1 MLFFNLKIEFASISN
16 TSLANSLILF
26 IVITVISTS
35 PNLKKL
41 YNKYP
46 TNAVSLQFLIKNSK
60 FLPISIRKGFYM
72 KTKIINHK
80 EEIIDLSKM
89 NIFEA
94 TKHIAIISS
103 RQFSINP
110 KTKIKYNVATPSI
123 KNLLTDFS
131 LSDMIEI
138 V

>member
-1 MLFFNLKIEFASISN
+1 MEF
-16 TSLANSLILF
+16 
-26 IVITVISTS
+26 
-35 PNLKKL
+35 L
-41 YNKYP
+41 YKE
-46 TNAVSLQFLIKNSK
+46 
-60 FLPISIRKGFYM
+60 GFYM

-110 KTKIKYNVATPSI
+110 KTKIKYKVATPSI

>member
-1 MLFFNLKIEFASISN
+1 
-16 TSLANSLILF
+16 
-26 IVITVISTS
+26 
-35 PNLKKL
+35 
-41 YNKYP
+41 
-46 TNAVSLQFLIKNSK
+46 
-60 FLPISIRKGFYM
+60 M
-72 KTKIINHK
+72 KTRIINHK
-80 EEIIDLSKM
+80 DEIIDLSKM

-94 TKHIAIISS
+94 AKHIVLISS

-110 KTKIKYNVATPSI
+110 KTKIKYKVATPSI

>member
-1 MLFFNLKIEFASISN
+1 
-16 TSLANSLILF
+16 
-26 IVITVISTS
+26 
-35 PNLKKL
+35 
-41 YNKYP
+41 
-46 TNAVSLQFLIKNSK
+46 
-60 FLPISIRKGFYM
+60 M
-72 KTKIINHK
+72 KTRIINQK

-94 TKHIAIISS
+94 AKHIATISS

-110 KTKIKYNVATPSI
+110 KTKIKYKVATPSI

>member
-1 MLFFNLKIEFASISN
+1 
-16 TSLANSLILF
+16 
-26 IVITVISTS
+26 
-35 PNLKKL
+35 
-41 YNKYP
+41 
-46 TNAVSLQFLIKNSK
+46 
-60 FLPISIRKGFYM
+60 M
-72 KTKIINHK
+72 KTRIINHK

-94 TKHIAIISS
+94 AKHIVIISS

-110 KTKIKYNVATPSI
+110 KTKIKYKVATPSI